1 MIEEVIKGE
10 QLIMADKM
18 NEIIRE
24 INSINNNFEER
35 VAEILKERIK
45 ITKVNG
51 VPAIRIE

>member
-1 MIEEVIKGE
+1 MIEIVKNGE
-10 QLIMADKM
+10 LSKADKM

-45 ITKVNG
+45 ISKITG